1 MEEPDAIVELEIT
14 RRLAEL
20 ADRERLTDEELDRR
34 IDVLERWKVAQEA
47 TSTMRRW
54 LFPILLSV
62 LSGAMMLVNLVLTLT
77 RKH

>member
-1 MEEPDAIVELEIT
+1 MEEPDPVIELEIT

-20 ADRERLTDEELDRR
+20 ADRERLVDEELDRR
-34 IDVLERWKVAQEA
+34 IDVLEKWKVAQEA
-47 TSTMRRW
+47 TSAMRRW

-62 LSGAMMLVNLVLTLT
+62 LSGAMVLVNLVLTVM